1 MGVRGLGIWD
11 TRRLGYLTQ
20 QNQKNKAK
28 GNDPVT
34 DALFAAMQAATT
46 EEEWKSLHRQVDEI
60 TIREHWDLVKSNAPK
75 FHVSQPWVEGY
86 FGEAGMGRGE
96 RNTFLARLWIDSELK
111 QAMMGN

>member
-1 MGVRGLGIWD
+1 M
-11 TRRLGYLTQ
+11 
-20 QNQKNKAK
+20 
-28 GNDPVT
+28 P
-34 DALFAAMQAATT
+34 
-46 EEEWKSLHRQVDEI
+46 KSFIHSDYHTPEI
-60 TIREHWDLVKSNAPK
+60 TRKLTLVKSNAPK